1 MLSSDSLMPKRTKK
15 QKLQAEARREIELP
29 FLSSQE
35 IRQTSSVKTPPPVH
49 YALNISN
56 NNNPK
61 SNMLVEQYA
70 YVYHDLFKI
79 CIFTVIAIIFQSVLY
94 FVLKGK

>member
-1 MLSSDSLMPKRTKK
+1 MLSSGSLMPKKTKK
-15 QKLQAEARREIELP
+15 QKLLAEVRRKIELP
-29 FLSSQE
+29 FLLSQE
-35 IRQTSSVKTPPPVH
+35 TRQTSSVKPHPPMR

-61 SNMLVEQYA
+61 STKIVEQYA